1 MRNAVLRTPA
11 PRALI
16 AVLAMLFS
24 TSAAAAPQPAHLPWD
39 RVEAA
44 VWNKGAAWMDA
55 AGVSPASQRALAK
68 AARAAAPALRPVEAR
83 IDAWAGEALAWLL
96 APEIDAIEAERLRDD
111 GVQIV
116 DDASRALLPAV
127 VDGATALRPSERAA
141 LVREAKRALR

>member
-1 MRNAVLRTPA
+1 MRTTDLRPT
-11 PRALI
+11 ALSPVI
-16 AVLAMLFS
+16 AVLAVLSS

-83 IDAWAGEALAWLL
+83 IDAWAGDALAWLL
-96 APEIDAIEAERLRDD
+96 APEIDAIEAERLRED

-141 LVREAKRALR
+141 LAREAKRALR